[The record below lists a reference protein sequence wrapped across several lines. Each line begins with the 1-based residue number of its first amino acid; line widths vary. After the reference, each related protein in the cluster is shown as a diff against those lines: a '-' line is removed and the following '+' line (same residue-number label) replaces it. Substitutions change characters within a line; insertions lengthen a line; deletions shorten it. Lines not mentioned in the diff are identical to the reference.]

1 MGMGDK
7 LIRIMLIIVLSI
19 NLNYTHMFT
28 KIEKNVIPVLKNHPL
43 FISYSIVTF
52 NDH

>member
-28 KIEKNVIPVLKNHPL
+28 KIENKNEILKNHPL

-52 NDH
+52 NNH